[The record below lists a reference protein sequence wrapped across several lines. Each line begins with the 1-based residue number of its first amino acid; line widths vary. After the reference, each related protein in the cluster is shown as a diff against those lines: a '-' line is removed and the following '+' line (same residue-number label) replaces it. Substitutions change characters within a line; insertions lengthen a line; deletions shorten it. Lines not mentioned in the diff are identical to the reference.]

1 MSFRVLGW
9 LKAFSGLSGGLG
21 FAVFGLGLLG
31 FNVLLHFH
39 EEAATKLRSP
49 TAIKLDSVCW
59 EVLGFSVLLQ
69 FRGEAVVDPGGAV
82 MKLRSPATRSK
93 IIKKQNFRSMFF

>member
-1 MSFRVLGW
+1 MLGW

-21 FAVFGLGLLG
+21 FAVFGWEIPG
-31 FNVLLHFH
+31 FSVLLHFRR
-39 EEAATKLRSP
+39 EAATKLRSP

-69 FRGEAVVDPGGAV
+69 FRREAVVEPGGAV
-82 MKLRSPATRSK
+82 MKLRTPTA
-93 IIKKQNFRSMFF
+93 

>member
-1 MSFRVLGW
+1 MFGW
-9 LKAFSGLSGGLG
+9 LRAFSGLSGGLG

-69 FRGEAVVDPGGAV
+69 FRREAVVKRHKAV
-82 MKLRSPATRSK
+82 MKLRTPTA
-93 IIKKQNFRSMFF
+93 